1 MDWLKDCLIHYG
13 LSNKEAS
20 KIITS
25 EDKSMLILKDIIFDA
40 YDVINNLEEEL
51 GYKQPC
57 YESLSEEQKRN
68 VLNIKN
74 RR

>member
-1 MDWLKDCLIHYG
+1 
-13 LSNKEAS
+13 
-20 KIITS
+20 
-25 EDKSMLILKDIIFDA
+25 MLILKDIIFDA
-40 YDVINNLEEEL
+40 YDIINDLEEEL
-51 GYKQPC
+51 EYKQPC

>member
-1 MDWLKDCLIHYG
+1 MNWLKDCLIHYG
-13 LSNKEAS
+13 LSDKEVS

-25 EDKSMLILKDIIFDA
+25 ENKSMLILKDIIFDA
-40 YDVINNLEEEL
+40 YDVIDNLEEEL

-68 VLNIKN
+68 VISIKK
-74 RR
+74 

>member
-51 GYKQPC
+51 GYKQPR

>member
-13 LSNKEAS
+13 LSNEEAS

-40 YDVINNLEEEL
+40 YDIINGLEEEL